1 MKVIDHQDVY
11 TVELTK
17 TEMEAIYELSTD
29 PGIQSMVTYGKMLPD
44 DPKVKAAIE
53 LNKKVEGILY
63 GDE

>member
-11 TVELTK
+11 TIELTK

-29 PGIQSMVTYGKMLPD
+29 PGIHSMVKYGKMLQD
-44 DPKVKAAIE
+44 DPKVEAAVA

>member
-29 PGIQSMVTYGKMLPD
+29 PGIYAMVKYGKMLQD
-44 DPKVKAAIE
+44 DPKVEAAMG